1 MKSEPLQNMFLAV
14 FLQSYVTKGLFGW
27 VANPWPGP
35 LELRC
40 GCLVLCFWV
49 LARLKLASVQA
60 LAWLPKNGWEVHFS
74 GAWLG

>member
-1 MKSEPLQNMFLAV
+1 M
-14 FLQSYVTKGLFGW
+14 FGW
-27 VANPWPGP
+27 VANPWLGL

-60 LAWLPKNGWEVHFS
+60 LAWLAENDREVRFS